1 MPLDLGEITLQ
12 LEQRAQS
19 LGQTKAGRDQRLQA
33 LLETANHVD
42 PATVR
47 DSTESALDRPYLAAV
62 AEEGLLGSQAPPPAP
77 DDWQVAAVD
86 GSHIDV
92 DRHLPV
98 ACFLINLG
106 GCVLTYGAN
115 PNADF
120 FSRSQLATE
129 PSDLSIADPGN
140 TSQEE
145 QISGQLL
152 GLMRTVGELERL
164 AQVVSDLPPELP
176 TLALVDGSLV
186 LWGLSG
192 QGYKPFVR
200 DAIIRDRLLPAME
213 KLREMAQTRSVALAA
228 YVSLPRS
235 TEVVNAVRC
244 CICPHDINH
253 CRQSCG
259 SRRSTA
265 TTCDIA
271 NEFLDR
277 DLFQSLL
284 PSGWRSP
291 VYRTNSSVPREHYGK
306 EQQVYFYY
314 LQSEEEIGRVE
325 IPAWVALDEKL
336 LGLSHSLILDQCQRG
351 QGYPV
356 AISESHEQAVI
367 HTSDRRVFKQMVSEA
382 LERQGLFSYT
392 SEKDRSKRSPWV

>member
-12 LEQRAQS
+12 LEQMAKS
-19 LGQTKAGRDQRLQA
+19 LGQTKADRDQQLQA
-33 LLETANHVD
+33 LLKTADRVH

-62 AEEGLLGSQAPPPAP
+62 AEEGVLGSQAPPPVP

-98 ACFLINLG
+98 ACFLVNLG
-106 GCVLTYGAN
+106 GCILTYGAN

-120 FSRSQLATE
+120 FSQAQLATE

-145 QISGQLL
+145 QVSGPLL
-152 GLMRTVGELERL
+152 GLMRTVEELERL
-164 AQVVSDLPPELP
+164 AQVVSELPPELP

-186 LWGLSG
+186 LWDLSG
-192 QGYKPFVR
+192 QGYRPFVR

-213 KLREMAQTRSVALAA
+213 KMRVMAQTRPVALAA

-244 CICPHDINH
+244 CICPHDINR

-265 TTCDIA
+265 NPCGLA

-277 DLFQSLL
+277 DLFQNLL

-291 VYRTNSSVPREHYGK
+291 VYRTNSSVPRDHYGK
-306 EQQVYFYY
+306 EQQVHFYY
-314 LQSEEEIGRVE
+314 LQSGEEIGRVE

-367 HTSDRRVFKQMVSEA
+367 HTSDRRVFKQMVAEA

-392 SEKDRSKRSPWV
+392 SEKDRSKRSPWL

>member
-12 LEQRAQS
+12 LEQMAQS

-33 LLETANHVD
+33 LLEAASQIGPTEARN
-42 PATVR
+42 
-47 DSTESALDRPYLAAV
+47 STESALDRPYLAAV
-62 AEEGLLGSQAPPPAP
+62 AEEGLLGSQAPPPP
-77 DDWQVAAVD
+77 PSDWQVAAVD

-106 GCVLTYGAN
+106 GCVLTYGSH
-115 PNADF
+115 PGADF
-120 FSRSQLATE
+120 FSKSQLATE
-129 PSDLSIADPGN
+129 PTDLSITDPGN
-140 TSQEE
+140 SSQEE
-145 QISGQLL
+145 PVSGQLL

-164 AQVVSDLPPELP
+164 VQVVSELPPEIP

-186 LWGLSG
+186 LWGLAG
-192 QGYKPFVR
+192 QGYRPFVR
-200 DAIIRDRLLPAME
+200 EAIIGHRLLPALE
-213 KLREMAQTRSVALAA
+213 KMREMAQNRPLTLAA
-228 YVSLPRS
+228 YVSLPRI
-235 TEVVNAVRC
+235 TEVVNAIRR
-244 CICPHDINH
+244 CICPHDLAQ

-259 SRRSTA
+259 SRRSA
-265 TTCDIA
+265 VSPCDLA

-277 DLFQSLL
+277 DLFQNLL

-291 VYRTNSSVPREHYGK
+291 VYRTNSSVPREFYGK
-306 EQQVYFYY
+306 EQQVHFYY
-314 LQSEEEIGRVE
+314 LQGGEEIARVE

-367 HTSDRRVFKQMVSEA
+367 HTSDRRVFKQMVAEA
-382 LERQGLFSYT
+382 LERQGLYAYT
-392 SEKDRSKRSPWV
+392 SEKDRSKRAPWV